1 MADGQAGLCRHHVA
15 LLVVVE
21 WKFFLVVAR
30 IPRLN
35 MADDLAKEMPRNNK
49 RAQRNPVQV
58 STLCS
63 LCYVCYS
70 CALGLNSNI
79 EDYAT
84 LKTRQITSWS
94 SLYYSVHGGWSSWS
108 VAKPCSVSCGSGV
121 EIHAR
126 SCTKPAPKHGGKP
139 CHGDAQKQQ
148 ACTEDPCPS
157 IYNLFHFMPCFF
169 CEKLCKLFVKK
180 EL

>member
-1 MADGQAGLCRHHVA
+1 
-15 LLVVVE
+15 VVVE

-70 CALGLNSNI
+70 WALGLNSNI

-84 LKTRQITSWS
+84 LKTLQITS
-94 SLYYSVHGGWSSWS
+94 
-108 VAKPCSVSCGSGV
+108 
-121 EIHAR
+121 
-126 SCTKPAPKHGGKP
+126 
-139 CHGDAQKQQ
+139 
-148 ACTEDPCPS
+148 
-157 IYNLFHFMPCFF
+157 
-169 CEKLCKLFVKK
+169 
-180 EL
+180 